1 MTRLPT
7 PRDQSCRVAS
17 HQGSGEG
24 WHQDTSILRGQL
36 GLLRLSLP
44 GPGNIG
50 VPGTGLAA
58 QSSHRHPG
66 LTPVPNGSA
75 PHMPLTRCAVLLGQ
89 VGDGSGP
96 APSLPTS
103 TKPRPQRQDSGEK
116 HTADVQELDVLWETR
131 KTPRPRQGSESRVG
145 RLGAGHLGFHSWKPA
160 RAGAA
165 HHCAASRVLLL
176 EASLGLYSWF
186 QAQHAPAV

>member
-75 PHMPLTRCAVLLGQ
+75 PHMPLTQVRCAAWTGGGWVWPSAFSAHLHKAQAPEAGQ
-89 VGDGSGP
+89 RGEAHGRCSGIGCSVGNQENTP
-96 APSLPTS
+96 A
-103 TKPRPQRQDSGEK
+103 E
-116 HTADVQELDVLWETR
+116 
-131 KTPRPRQGSESRVG
+131 
-145 RLGAGHLGFHSWKPA
+145 AG
-160 RAGAA
+160 
-165 HHCAASRVLLL
+165 
-176 EASLGLYSWF
+176 
-186 QAQHAPAV
+186 Q